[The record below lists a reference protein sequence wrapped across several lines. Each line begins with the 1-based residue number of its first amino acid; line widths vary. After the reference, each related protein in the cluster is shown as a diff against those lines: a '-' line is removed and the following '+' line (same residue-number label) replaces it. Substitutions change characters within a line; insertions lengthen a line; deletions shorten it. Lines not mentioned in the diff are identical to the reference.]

1 MLSLGQKESCILNC
15 KLSFRWYLGCYVWW
29 NLTRHYIYDW
39 SAVSPLSQCPWLSL
53 YLSSGSLTRSLAAA
67 QFPVLADHLRWL
79 FNADNKPWWREEEGE
94 EQETTITHFLHNTY
108 NAFKYIS
115 LCNALYGETVIF
127 FSTQEWLNKTRNMR
141 QTALELN
148 VIHSTFL

>member
-1 MLSLGQKESCILNC
+1 MSLIFGSRWVWLTLASTIDLWLVIAMLCCHIVAACLFI
-15 KLSFRWYLGCYVWW
+15 SFLAVWPG
-29 NLTRHYIYDW
+29 LC
-39 SAVSPLSQCPWLSL
+39 L
-53 YLSSGSLTRSLAAA
+53 AA

-79 FNADNKPWWREEEGE
+79 FNADNKPRWREEGGEGE
-94 EQETTITHFLHNTY
+94 GREQETTITHFLHNTY
-108 NAFKYIS
+108 NAFKHIS

-141 QTALELN
+141 QTALDLN